1 MATYLGTVKLGGLY
15 NNGTALLRPTKPW
28 INDAD
33 RSDGDG
39 NIHSMSGSMANYSIG
54 NTPSDDAKRLQ
65 WVKIKDGSKTI
76 LICDRNILVKVSWD
90 DLSVQ
95 GLVSGKV
102 ITIDGAQ
109 YKCRLLSGGSNKRND
124 YLDGCTPTNNEWDRF
139 ITREEVVTGLPA
151 PVSSDLA
158 TNLGSTVSRTGVHNT
173 FWYWYLVSSW
183 CQEAYAPTPSSKT
196 CRGRASARNCSFSP
210 ASFRNASTGYR
221 PVLEELNAPPLISDT
236 NRDLG
241 DKNADFTILYYV
253 SDTNLGDTL
262 TVTETLDGQTKK
274 TFTAARNVNNTISV
288 PVKTLSL
295 ASHTVGVTLSDG
307 KGGSAARLWT
317 FRRTNSPP
325 TISGTDSSLGDK
337 NLGFTFSYTVND
349 TDGDTLTVTEQLN
362 TETLRTINNA
372 PKGEPLSLAI
382 TSKKLYSFGLN
393 SVNTLKITVSD
404 GKGGTAYRS
413 LTFKRTNSAPVISGQ
428 DVDLGLQ
435 AGSFSTT
442 YTVNDIEGDVVTV
455 TEFVDD
461 DVIRTFQTT
470 LGRTETLSLTR
481 NKWLTLANGNHFL
494 RVEAVDKNRATAVRV
509 WNFQKSENII
519 EFQFSSPEETDARAT
534 KVLITPTWRT
544 AGSVAKVCACNN
556 AFDSS
561 PTWEDITAQV
571 TINRVFNFT
580 NNVKTAEKWG
590 VDVKFFITKNEGY
603 DGEVSVSGF
612 GGAYE

>member
-15 NNGTALLRPTKPW
+15 NNGTALVRPTKPW
-28 INDAD
+28 INNSNM
-33 RSDGDG
+33 SDGDG

-65 WVKIKDGSKTI
+65 WVKIKDGSKTL

-90 DLSVQ
+90 DLNAQ

-109 YKCRLLSGGSNKRND
+109 YKCRILSGGSDRRSD
-124 YLDGCTPTNNEWDRF
+124 FFSGCTPVNNEWDRF

-151 PVSSDLA
+151 PVSSDFADNL
-158 TNLGSTVSRTGVHNT
+158 TNTTSRTGVHNT
-173 FWYWYLVSSW
+173 FWYWYKVSSW
-183 CQEAYAPTPSSKT
+183 CQETTPSGKM
-196 CRGRASARNCSFSP
+196 CRGYNSARHCSFS
-210 ASFRNASTGYR
+210 SSSVHSSSTGYR

-241 DKNADFTILYYV
+241 DKNTDFTILYYV
-253 SDTNLGDTL
+253 SDTNPGDTL

-274 TFTAARNVNNTISV
+274 TFTAARNVNNTITV

-295 ASHTVGVTLSDG
+295 ASHTVGVTVSDG

-372 PKGEPLSLAI
+372 PKGEPLSLSI
-382 TSKKLYSFGLN
+382 TSQKLYSFGLN

-435 AGSFSTT
+435 VSSFATT

-509 WNFQKSENII
+509 WNFQKSENVI

-544 AGSVAKVCACNN
+544 AGSVAKVYACNN

-590 VDVKFFITKNEGY
+590 VDVKFVITKNEGY